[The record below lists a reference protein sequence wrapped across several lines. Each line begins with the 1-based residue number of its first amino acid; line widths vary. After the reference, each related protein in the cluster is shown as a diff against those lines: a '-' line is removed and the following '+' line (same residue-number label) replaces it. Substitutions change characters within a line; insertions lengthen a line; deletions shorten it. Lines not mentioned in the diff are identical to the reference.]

1 MNELKNS
8 DLKKVHN
15 FRELKIWKESLVLVK
30 NVYLLTSKLPKDEKF
45 GLVSQINRCAVS
57 IPSNIAEGSGRT
69 TEKEFLY
76 FLNIA
81 ISSSYELETQLILI
95 EDIFQIQT
103 KSILMELETLQKMI
117 GAFKRIL
124 KTEK

>member
-45 GLVSQINRCAVS
+45 GLVPQINRCAVS

-69 TEKEFLY
+69 TEKEFLH

-81 ISSSYELETQLILI
+81 ISSSYELETQLILV
-95 EDIFQIQT
+95 EDIFNIQT
-103 KSILMELETLQKMI
+103 KNVLIELETLQKMI
-117 GAFKRIL
+117 GAFKRMLNKIN
-124 KTEK
+124 